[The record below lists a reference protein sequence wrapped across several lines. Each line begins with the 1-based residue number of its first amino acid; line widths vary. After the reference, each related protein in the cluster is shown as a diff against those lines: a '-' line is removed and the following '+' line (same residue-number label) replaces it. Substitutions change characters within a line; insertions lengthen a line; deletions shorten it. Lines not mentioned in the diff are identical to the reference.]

1 MAKKKVPTKILNYR
15 VIIEKERY
23 PDGSVVYSTS
33 CPTLGVFDYGATIDQ
48 TLKSL
53 QDGIEGMVAFLAE
66 SQQEI
71 PTDLLEESLVTSAA
85 VRVRSV
91 K

>member
-1 MAKKKVPTKILNYR
+1 MSSKKLPPKVLNYR

-23 PDGSVVYSTS
+23 PDGSVVYSAS
-33 CPTLGVFDYGATIDQ
+33 CPTLGVFDYGPTIDR

-66 SQQEI
+66 SKKEI

-85 VRVRSV
+85 VKIPSA